1 MPTGR
6 HDTALHRPSQLRLP
20 DLPGDDHKA
29 AGLRRVFG
37 SRGRRHRDPDA
48 GGARPAQLIKSADMQ
63 RPVTAYE
70 GPQPYTFI
78 CYSHEDAPVIYPE
91 LELLTDAGLK
101 VWYDEGISPGSEWNE
116 QLAARIEDCTVFLF
130 FLSRRSA
137 VSDHCRSE
145 VNFALDQRCTILVV
159 HLEETQLSPG
169 LRLALG
175 TRQMILRYEL
185 RRTPTR
191 GSSLARSAP

>member
-1 MPTGR
+1 
-6 HDTALHRPSQLRLP
+6 
-20 DLPGDDHKA
+20 
-29 AGLRRVFG
+29 
-37 SRGRRHRDPDA
+37 
-48 GGARPAQLIKSADMQ
+48 MQ

-78 CYSHEDAPVIYPE
+78 
-91 LELLTDAGLK
+91 
-101 VWYDEGISPGSEWNE
+101 W
-116 QLAARIEDCTVFLF
+116 
-130 FLSRRSA
+130 

-145 VNFALDQRCTILVV
+145 VNFALDQRCTVLVV